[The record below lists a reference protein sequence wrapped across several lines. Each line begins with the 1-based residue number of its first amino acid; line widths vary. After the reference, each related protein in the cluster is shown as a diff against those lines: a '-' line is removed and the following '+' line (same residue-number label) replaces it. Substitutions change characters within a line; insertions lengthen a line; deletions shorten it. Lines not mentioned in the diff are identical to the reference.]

1 MAGSPW
7 RGEVM
12 ATVCGVGRQT
22 SARGSMAGVVPSGED
37 MARWC
42 SKAPARREAPGWQ
55 WHGGD
60 IV

>member
-12 ATVCGVGRQT
+12 ATMCGVGRHT
-22 SARGSMAGVVPSGED
+22 GARGSMAGIVPGGED

-42 SKAPARREAPGWQ
+42 SKAPAWLEALGWRLL
-55 WHGGD
+55 GGD
-60 IV
+60 VV